1 MLESLLSTLTLAL
14 PWSFVL
20 IIKWPAASLS
30 VTGVPSSLK
39 NWTCLSS
46 NMLLTKLSNSS
57 EPTNDLRNSLSGP
70 GCSST
75 NFSSNPSCSSMIF
88 NTVSLNLAMLKHT
101 SLGSLL
107 KSCNPRNSHKSTVKL
122 YFDSLIGNSVSP
134 KYRKCGNSKQASSWI
149 STFSNATGFWN
160 PSVTLK
166 LMSYPSPS
174 HAIAGLHFLFDS
186 FKQSQKPSHP
196 SSSSGSYSID
206 GSNPAPSHMKL

>member
-1 MLESLLSTLTLAL
+1 
-14 PWSFVL
+14 
-20 IIKWPAASLS
+20 
-30 VTGVPSSLK
+30 
-39 NWTCLSS
+39 
-46 NMLLTKLSNSS
+46 MLLTKLSNSS

-134 KYRKCGNSKQASSWI
+134 KYRKCGNSKHASSWI
-149 STFSNATGFWN
+149 STPSNATGFWN

-174 HAIAGLHFLFDS
+174 HAIAGL
-186 FKQSQKPSHP
+186 QSLIRSSNSNPF
-196 SSSSGSYSID
+196 SSSGSYRML
-206 GSNPAPSHMKL
+206 GSNPAPSHMKSSPLKSPWFIATNCVAGCGKNVTSA